1 MLRQK
6 SRSATKQQGKQCSTT
21 EHQNV
26 TVRQN
31 SKSLWGQVTP
41 QMGGSVTPQ
50 LTRWTRQTHVPYL
63 LLNGLAG
70 VLLLFLRP
78 GGRVS
83 DPLSWPMYPTC
94 CWMVW
99 PECSSCSWD
108 QVGGAGTPKLTHV
121 PYLLLNGL
129 AGVLLLFLRPGGRG
143 RDPEADRTCSG
154 FTSSGTQL
162 ICRQKVI
169 VYK

>member
-1 MLRQK
+1 
-6 SRSATKQQGKQCSTT
+6 
-21 EHQNV
+21 
-26 TVRQN
+26 
-31 SKSLWGQVTP
+31 
-41 QMGGSVTPQ
+41 MGGSVTPQ
-50 LTRWTRQTHVPYL
+50 LTRWTRQ
-63 LLNGLAG
+63 
-70 VLLLFLRP
+70 
-78 GGRVS
+78 
-83 DPLSWPMYPTC
+83 
-94 CWMVW
+94 
-99 PECSSCSWD
+99 
-108 QVGGAGTPKLTHV
+108 THV